1 MDESPFI
8 TVLHKWISDNPIDND
23 NSIDNNTFNQKLN
36 RLEFKIIEML
46 RKVFN
51 LERKKMNVDIKE
63 KKRNI
68 KYRINN
74 IKMRNDLEEEA
85 ELYIS
90 RILLLI

>member
-36 RLEFKIIEML
+36 RLEFKIIL
-46 RKVFN
+46 NNVKKN
-51 LERKKMNVDIKE
+51 ILERKKMNVNIKE

-68 KYRINN
+68 KCRINK
-74 IKMRNDLEEEA
+74 IKMRNDLKEEA

>member
-36 RLEFKIIEML
+36 RLEFKIIL
-46 RKVFN
+46 NNVKKN
-51 LERKKMNVDIKE
+51 ILERKKMNVNIKE